1 MPKKIKSNVEKI
13 RSIPKDKPKKKY
25 LRKNE
30 IRRDLNPEHYNKYG
44 SPHIA
49 YITVRLKHKLK
60 ANTKT
65 HAEFVNGV
73 KTLDLQPELPDN
85 VKHERISPPYW
96 QNENQFS
103 ERIGKE
109 KVPKSTLRK
118 IQKYNKKFDI

>member
-1 MPKKIKSNVEKI
+1 MPKKRKSNVEKI

-30 IRRDLNPEHYNKYG
+30 IRKDLNPEHLNKYDY
-44 SPHIA
+44 PHDAI
-49 YITVRLKHKLK
+49 ITVRLKHKLK

-65 HAEFVNGV
+65 HSKYVNGV
-73 KTLDLQPELPDN
+73 LTLDLQPELPDN
-85 VKHERISPPYW
+85 VKHERISPPFW
-96 QNENQFS
+96 QNENLFS
-103 ERIGKE
+103 ERKGKE